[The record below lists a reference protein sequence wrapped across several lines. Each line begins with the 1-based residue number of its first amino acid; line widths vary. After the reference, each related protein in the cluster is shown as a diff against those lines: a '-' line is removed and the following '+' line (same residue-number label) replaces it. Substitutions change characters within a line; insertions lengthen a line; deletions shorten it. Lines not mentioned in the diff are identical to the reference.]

1 MLTRGAYLRYSFV
14 RAAPPAATKPP
25 ATPAQPSAAS
35 HEQMPGACSVRVV
48 APRHVRIQAPPPSKR
63 QRTQAETAG
72 GQCANAV
79 SALPA
84 RVLNAACVGAAAQP
98 LPAVSVVQ
106 PTVSAAAVPA
116 SAGLCGSAAMVPVS
130 GAASVAPTPA
140 VATVSAVMPQTQAAG
155 PAASAGAV
163 SLGAWSL
170 LDMSVG
176 ASTDMPGL
184 GSSSALSLG
193 AHQSLLPA
201 GCNTNSLFESINTV
215 AAL

>member
-1 MLTRGAYLRYSFV
+1 M
-14 RAAPPAATKPP
+14 
-25 ATPAQPSAAS
+25 
-35 HEQMPGACSVRVV
+35 RVV

-72 GQCANAV
+72 GHCANAV

-106 PTVSAAAVPA
+106 PTVSTAAVPA